1 MANSLPF
8 NAVAVDGEYDRVYKA
23 EDWAWYFATFIANG
37 IFPKPSDGLQV
48 VAYSG
53 MEIRVNAGYAFIN
66 GYAFRNPATLSV
78 TLDTAEGALN
88 RVDRVVVR
96 WDLPQ
101 RDMYIAVL
109 KGTPSA
115 KPTATAVTRTTEI
128 WELALADIY
137 VGKGVTRI
145 QTQNITDQ
153 RFNSAVCGIVTGT
166 VEEIDASVLTKQFT
180 DFFNTYSAA
189 VLDEFS
195 AYKQSMESNGIVPR
209 SVWTLGHRP
218 KCSPEGMVYLGGGTW
233 VDIYL
238 NSDDGAKGL
247 KSEYGCAPMTGT
259 ESMNWYNF
267 VERLAKSGK
276 RLPNYAEFCAYV
288 YNTSAH
294 TWDEFKRKISGQ
306 AETPQGGNEKTIWN
320 FLTGKGLNAYAVAGI
335 MGNLYAESGLM
346 PNNLQNTYN
355 NKLGKTDAEYTA
367 AVDNGSYGNF
377 VKDSAGY
384 GLAQWTYWSRKQ
396 ALLNHAKQ
404 AGVSIA
410 DLNMQ
415 LGFLWEEL
423 QGYTAVMD
431 ALKKAGSVRAAS
443 DAVLTG
449 YEKPADQSE
458 TVKKKRA
465 EYGEGYYKKYAAGN
479 GTKYYR
485 VRKSWTDAASQL
497 GAFTSLENAKSACKA
512 GYTVYDDNGKAVYT
526 AAGQQTSAGVPFSVQ
541 VDILDLNIRTGA
553 GTNYAKTGET
563 TGKGVF
569 TIVEVKAGQGASA
582 GWGRLKS
589 GAGWISLDYA
599 TRLA

>member
-1 MANSLPF
+1 MKKVDFNKLQAGDLVEVPRTQFAPMRRGWNGWLFSEAVVIRKGVGRKSKKNVVVVEMRTPAGKNSY
-8 NAVAVDGEYDRVYKA
+8 GTIE
-23 EDWAWYFATFIANG
+23 ATFYAENVFTTPAAKNARNILKKYG
-37 IFPKPSDGLQV
+37 IEDAESFYK
-48 VAYSG
+48 
-53 MEIRVNAGYAFIN
+53 FI
-66 GYAFRNPATLSV
+66 
-78 TLDTAEGALN
+78 E
-88 RVDRVVVR
+88 
-96 WDLPQ
+96 
-101 RDMYIAVL
+101 RD
-109 KGTPSA
+109 
-115 KPTATAVTRTTEI
+115 
-128 WELALADIY
+128 D
-137 VGKGVTRI
+137 
-145 QTQNITDQ
+145 
-153 RFNSAVCGIVTGT
+153 VTGCDW
-166 VEEIDASVLTKQFT
+166 I
-180 DFFNTYSAA
+180 
-189 VLDEFS
+189 
-195 AYKQSMESNGIVPR
+195 R
-209 SVWTLGHRP
+209 
-218 KCSPEGMVYLGGGTW
+218 
-233 VDIYL
+233 
-238 NSDDGAKGL
+238 
-247 KSEYGCAPMTGT
+247 
-259 ESMNWYNF
+259 
-267 VERLAKSGK
+267 
-276 RLPNYAEFCAYV
+276 
-288 YNTSAH
+288 
-294 TWDEFKRKISGQ
+294 
-306 AETPQGGNEKTIWN
+306 
-320 FLTGKGLNAYAVAGI
+320 FLI
-335 MGNLYAESGLM
+335 E
-346 PNNLQNTYN
+346 NTYN

>member
-1 MANSLPF
+1 MKRVGYITDKDGRRITLLEAMGDYGNVQKAYNKARKCKRHRKDVLIFTKDKEENLDKVREDIINLAYEPSKYHYFKVYEPKERQIMALPF
-8 NAVAVDGEYDRVYKA
+8 YDRVVQHAINNVLEPIFDKRFISQSYACRKGKGMHAASDTLKEWLYEWNKYHPDQPLYAINGEVWQCVEDANIAWHCGASRYKHA
-23 EDWAWYFATFIANG
+23 ECRNANSIGIEMCVRKKNTKSMGATDKDWYFEDATVEAAAELTRYLMNKYG
-37 IFPKPSDGLQV
+37 VPASHV
-48 VAYSG
+48 
-53 MEIRVNAGYAFIN
+53 IRHY
-66 GYAFRNPATLSV
+66 
-78 TLDTAEGALN
+78 D
-88 RVDRVVVR
+88 
-96 WDLPQ
+96 
-101 RDMYIAVL
+101 
-109 KGTPSA
+109 
-115 KPTATAVTRTTEI
+115 
-128 WELALADIY
+128 
-137 VGKGVTRI
+137 
-145 QTQNITDQ
+145 
-153 RFNSAVCGIVTGT
+153 VTGK
-166 VEEIDASVLTKQFT
+166 I
-180 DFFNTYSAA
+180 
-189 VLDEFS
+189 
-195 AYKQSMESNGIVPR
+195 
-209 SVWTLGHRP
+209 
-218 KCSPEGMVYLGGGTW
+218 C
-233 VDIYL
+233 
-238 NSDDGAKGL
+238 
-247 KSEYGCAPMTGT
+247 
-259 ESMNWYNF
+259 
-267 VERLAKSGK
+267 
-276 RLPNYAEFCAYV
+276 PNPYV

-431 ALKKAGSVRAAS
+431 ALKKAGSVCAAS

-526 AAGQQTSAGVPFSVQ
+526 AVGQQTSAGVPFSVQ

>member
-1 MANSLPF
+1 MAKFGINDIL
-8 NAVAVDGEYDRVYKA
+8 NAKTKAAGQQAQTEGYKEIYLSPYEVKAAQENTHQKLENIEELADSFLHVGQEQPTVLARVNGEYRIIDGHRRNA
-23 EDWAWYFATFIANG
+23 ANILNLERG
-37 IFPKPSDGLQV
+37 HKEYEKVLYRFMDMSEAMYEL
-48 VAYSG
+48 
-53 MEIRVNAGYAFIN
+53 RLLAGN
-66 GYAFRNPATLSV
+66 GYT
-78 TLDTAEGALN
+78 
-88 RVDRVVVR
+88 
-96 WDLPQ
+96 Q
-101 RDMYIAVL
+101 
-109 KGTPSA
+109 
-115 KPTATAVTRTTEI
+115 
-128 WELALADIY
+128 EL
-137 VGKGVTRI
+137 T
-145 QTQNITDQ
+145 
-153 RFNSAVCGIVTGT
+153 
-166 VEEIDASVLTKQFT
+166 
-180 DFFNTYSAA
+180 
-189 VLDEFS
+189 
-195 AYKQSMESNGIVPR
+195 
-209 SVWTLGHRP
+209 
-218 KCSPEGMVYLGGGTW
+218 
-233 VDIYL
+233 
-238 NSDDGAKGL
+238 
-247 KSEYGCAPMTGT
+247 
-259 ESMNWYNF
+259 
-267 VERLAKSGK
+267 
-276 RLPNYAEFCAYV
+276 
-288 YNTSAH
+288 
-294 TWDEFKRKISGQ
+294 
-306 AETPQGGNEKTIWN
+306 
-320 FLTGKGLNAYAVAGI
+320 AYAVAGI

-346 PNNLQNTYN
+346 PNNLQNTNN

-465 EYGEGYYKKYAAGN
+465 EYGEGYYKKYAAEN

-526 AAGQQTSAGVPFSVQ
+526 AAGQQASAGVPFSVQ